1 MSKIKQL
8 GLVSAISFEI
18 GNQNPN
24 QTINSIQLSAI
35 TQAAN
40 MICAAFEEK
49 NLCDSCNDWPR
60 GGCSSICSGYGKENN
75 HA

>member
-18 GNQNPN
+18 GNQNPK
-24 QTINSIQLSAI
+24 QTINSVQLNAI

-49 NLCDSCNDWPR
+49 SLCDSGNDCPR
-60 GGCSSICSGYGKENN
+60 DGCSSTCSADGKES
-75 HA
+75 HHE